1 MKDQSIIDYLLNIKE
16 SVDTLVAIGF
26 PLTIDDH
33 VKVILDG
40 LPEDYDSFVTLVLSW
55 LDPYTVEEIEVLLLS

>member
-40 LPEDYDSFVTLVLSW
+40 LPEDYDSFVTLVLS
-55 LDPYTVEEIEVLLLS
+55 